1 MSANHSLKGS
11 ESELVQIS
19 ALSEEDRDKTLTL
32 KCYF

>member
-19 ALSEEDRDKTLTL
+19 ALSEEDKTLTL
-32 KCYF
+32 KCDF